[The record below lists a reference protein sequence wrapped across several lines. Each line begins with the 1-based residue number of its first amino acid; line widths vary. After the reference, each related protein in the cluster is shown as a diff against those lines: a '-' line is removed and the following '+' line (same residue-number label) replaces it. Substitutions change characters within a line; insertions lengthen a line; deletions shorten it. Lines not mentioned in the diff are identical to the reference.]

1 MAERKN
7 WSREE
12 LILALNLYLKLPF
25 GKLHS
30 RTPEI
35 IYLAN
40 LIGRTPGS
48 IAMRLNNFASV
59 DPYHQSRGIS
69 GLAGGKK
76 QVEPIWLEFINNK
89 EELIFE
95 SEKILAE
102 REKLKLEDKYA
113 DFLNEI
119 EHLKGEYKL
128 REVKTRINQ
137 NVFRQI
143 VLANYSGRCA
153 ITGID
158 ITDLLVA
165 SHILPWSKNEEER
178 LNPENGICLSPLY
191 DKAYDRGYITI
202 NQNFEIL
209 LSKDLIRTNYKSYHQ
224 KFFSF
229 LTGSKINLPQK
240 YYPNKK
246 FLQFHMDVIFKG

>member
-7 WSREE
+7 WAREE

-40 LIGRTPGS
+40 LIGRTTGS

-113 DFLNEI
+113 DSLNEI
-119 EHLKGEYKL
+119 EHLKGENKL